1 MYAVNVLPHK
11 EPVALLC
18 IVEGAPRFRAPVYRK
33 SRRRANRCLV
43 TVAEAPRVAVIG
55 TKWI

>member
-18 IVEGAPRFRAPVYRK
+18 IVEGAPRVGASVGRK
-33 SRRRANRCLV
+33 LRRANRCFV
-43 TVAEAPRVAVIG
+43 MVAEAPHMVVTG
-55 TKWI
+55 TKLS